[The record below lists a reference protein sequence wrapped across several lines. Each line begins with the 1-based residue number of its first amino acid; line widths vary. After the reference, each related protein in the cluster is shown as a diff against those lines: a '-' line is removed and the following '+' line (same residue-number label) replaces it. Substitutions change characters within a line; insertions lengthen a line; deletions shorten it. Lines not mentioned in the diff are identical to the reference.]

1 MTLPI
6 STNIDLSS
14 LTSGEQLRAFANRS
28 ENNPVQLQH
37 VAQEFDAVFYSM
49 LLKEMR
55 QTVGEDGLFGGDQG
69 DTLGGLFDLFMGKHL
84 AQSSE
89 LGIGRAVTQYSNV
102 ADTK

>member
-6 STNIDLSS
+6 STHIDLSS
-14 LTSGEQLRAFANRS
+14 LTGGEHLKSLAAGS
-28 ENNPVQLQH
+28 ENSPEQLQH

-55 QTVGEDGLFGGDQG
+55 QTVGEDGLFSGDHG
-69 DTLGGLFDLFMGKHL
+69 DTLGGLFDLFMGRHL

-89 LGIGRAVTQYSNV
+89 LGIGRAVTQYLEV
-102 ADTK
+102 ADVK